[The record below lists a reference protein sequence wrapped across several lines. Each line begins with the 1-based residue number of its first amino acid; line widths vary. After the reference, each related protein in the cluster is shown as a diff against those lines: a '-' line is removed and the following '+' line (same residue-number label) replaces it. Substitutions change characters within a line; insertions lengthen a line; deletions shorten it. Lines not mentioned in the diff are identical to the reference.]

1 MDNKTYL
8 DQIAVK
14 GASGNKAAIIT
25 PAMIKFIIAGV
36 IAFIVIILVGPMLN
50 SSSQENTEAYTKLY
64 IRTANLADQA
74 SSPLEAYKY
83 KIKST
88 KILQYNSMLVT
99 SLTNFNNTYGAL
111 AEVAGFSTTGSAE
124 TAAEEAEILNSIT
137 NDFERGYLNG
147 TLGQACANSMTYQI
161 SLMLSLIQEIRAT
174 TTNEQVAVAL
184 DGLKADLEKI
194 QPLYTNYKE

>member
-1 MDNKTYL
+1 MDNKAYL

-14 GASGNKAAIIT
+14 GASSNKPALIT

-36 IAFIVIILVGPMLN
+36 IAFIVIIIVGTMLN
-50 SSSQENTEAYTKLY
+50 SSTQEDTEAYTKLY
-64 IRTANLADQA
+64 IRTTNLANQGT
-74 SSPLEAYKY
+74 SPLESYKY

-99 SLTNFNNTYGAL
+99 SLNNFNNTYGAL
-111 AEVAGFSTTGSAE
+111 AEAAGFSTTGSAE
-124 TAAEEAEILNSIT
+124 TVAEEAEIMNGIT

-147 TLGQACANSMTYQI
+147 TLGQSCANSMTYQI

-184 DGLKADLEKI
+184 DGLKSDLEKI
-194 QPLYTNYKE
+194 QPLYANYKE